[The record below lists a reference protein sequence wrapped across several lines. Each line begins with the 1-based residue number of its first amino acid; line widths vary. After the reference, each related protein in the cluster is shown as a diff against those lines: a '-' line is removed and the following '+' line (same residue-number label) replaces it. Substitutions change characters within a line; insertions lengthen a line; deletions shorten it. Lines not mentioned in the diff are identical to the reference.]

1 MLAGKKTTKYSGEV
15 FLNGTKRDHLYSRV
29 TSYVPHNEIVPAYW
43 TVSEAVEFNHR
54 LRVDAVD
61 MSPECR
67 KLLVEE
73 ILNFFGLLS
82 VKNQLIGDERTRG
95 ISSGQKRRVTL
106 ARGFVGGSQVVFAD
120 EPTSGLS
127 ATDAELCIRSVAAA
141 SRTQGTTFVVV
152 IHQPRMEVAAL
163 FDHLTLITSNPG
175 RVVYNGAFA
184 DANKYFSDLG
194 CAPPKGGN
202 ATDYFMDVITPDV
215 PGSKSE
221 TFAKAYLE
229 RQAPVVER
237 DVGDMIAAGGKSA
250 LEILHDVAA
259 IRGKLFK
266 THKVRDTPCSVPF
279 QTQVS
284 TLMMR
289 RLTLTA
295 RDKSHLRLRV
305 MMSILQGLVIG
316 VAFLDIG
323 NKLPAQQVSF
333 LFMMLQMG
341 AVANMIVMPEMI
353 AQRMVFKFET
363 SDAMYETSAAVL
375 VDSVVQFALTVL
387 GNFVTVVIMYSLSGL
402 SWSMFGTLYF
412 WSFMSLMVM
421 TNYFKVVAAV
431 APTPS
436 QAFQVAMPGLML
448 FILFNNFFVSRATVP
463 IFMIWALYVS
473 PMAWAIEQII
483 TGIYPENPT
492 LVELY
497 DYDYSD
503 THTVAAFF
511 VLLFEMVL
519 FQIFSLVCLRYLN
532 NIKR

>member
-1 MLAGKKTTKYSGEV
+1 M
-15 FLNGTKRDHLYSRV
+15 
-29 TSYVPHNEIVPAYW
+29 
-43 TVSEAVEFNHR
+43 
-54 LRVDAVD
+54 
-61 MSPECR
+61 
-67 KLLVEE
+67 
-73 ILNFFGLLS
+73 
-82 VKNQLIGDERTRG
+82 
-95 ISSGQKRRVTL
+95 
-106 ARGFVGGSQVVFAD
+106 
-120 EPTSGLS
+120 
-127 ATDAELCIRSVAAA
+127 
-141 SRTQGTTFVVV
+141 
-152 IHQPRMEVAAL
+152 
-163 FDHLTLITSNPG
+163 
-175 RVVYNGAFA
+175 
-184 DANKYFSDLG
+184 
-194 CAPPKGGN
+194 
-202 ATDYFMDVITPDV
+202 
-215 PGSKSE
+215 
-221 TFAKAYLE
+221 
-229 RQAPVVER
+229 
-237 DVGDMIAAGGKSA
+237 
-250 LEILHDVAA
+250 EILHDVAA